1 MHLLDGFCCHNP
13 ISLTSEPE
21 RPRVQTLVR
30 SALAELHLVDRP
42 GACTMSFSL
51 GLVLSV
57 AMAVPP
63 VSDGPVVTLSHHW
76 VRPGQRFEIATL
88 DHVMRGEFVDPA
100 TGECLAATSAFGQQ
114 FGQCLVCRSLVVISH
129 RFPVEF
135 ATSPPLHR
143 VSMSGMLAVGYSCY
157 FRNRNSPSGC
167 ARPFKRTSTR

>member
-1 MHLLDGFCCHNP
+1 
-13 ISLTSEPE
+13 
-21 RPRVQTLVR
+21 
-30 SALAELHLVDRP
+30 
-42 GACTMSFSL
+42 MSFSL

-114 FGQCLVCRSLVVISH
+114 FGQPQRLWLLG
-129 RFPVEF
+129 
-135 ATSPPLHR
+135 ATQGNQPGAGGLQLTFMHQIRVGMKMELGVGDLSREHR
-143 VSMSGMLAVGYSCY
+143 VVTQPVRSITLIGSP
-157 FRNRNSPSGC
+157 NSQQTVL
-167 ARPFKRTSTR
+167 R